1 MRGLV
6 EMVTVETDRSG
17 QAVPAAANRA
27 VIQDWIDDW
36 TPPMRAALEAV
47 LPVFDLPTMRPV
59 VGEEARDVVVAEC
72 AAELERFDLELRW

>member
-1 MRGLV
+1 
-6 EMVTVETDRSG
+6 
-17 QAVPAAANRA
+17 
-27 VIQDWIDDW
+27 
-36 TPPMRAALEAV
+36 MRAALEAV

>member
-1 MRGLV
+1 
-6 EMVTVETDRSG
+6 MVTAETDRSG
-17 QAVPAAANRA
+17 RPVPAAANRA

-36 TPPMRAALEAV
+36 VPPVRAALDAF

-59 VGEEARDVVVAEC
+59 VGEEARDVVVKEC